1 MKCSRDVYIKPDSG
15 LSDVASK
22 SFDAVVLPGGAP
34 GAKALAEVRTDNHS
48 MVRSTSCSFIVIKKS
63 LYSLYVHRM
72 QWSSVMDYLF

>member
-34 GAKALAEVRTDNHS
+34 GAKALAEVRTD
-48 MVRSTSCSFIVIKKS
+48 
-63 LYSLYVHRM
+63 YSDSNPCL
-72 QWSSVMDYLF
+72 SVYSVCPVD